1 MGHWILEVVK
11 TLLDLAF
18 FVSHMLTDH
27 GIKFFDLHLFRH
39 VLFVFGRGIEVA
51 GAGARYQFDLVA
63 HRVIP
68 RSDVIAAF
76 TDIGKDGINALLVD
90 RPKALTGHLQ
100 TDEPIFTFNPE
111 TMFMEVWVED
121 AFGLVVS
128 VRDVMAYNTALARH
142 LAYSGHG

>member
-1 MGHWILEVVK
+1 M
-11 TLLDLAF
+11 
-18 FVSHMLTDH
+18 
-27 GIKFFDLHLFRH
+27 
-39 VLFVFGRGIEVA
+39 
-51 GAGARYQFDLVA
+51 
-63 HRVIP
+63 VIP